1 MEFKIDFK
9 MGDFSLSPK
18 DISYIEEYVDVYED
32 FPNPGISFKD
42 LSRVYTCPE
51 RMEMITDYFTD
62 LLEDRKPDC
71 IIGCDAR
78 GFILG
83 SYLSQVMGLPL
94 VLARKPGK
102 LPGEL
107 ITKKYDLEYSSTEL
121 QMQKHII
128 TKYKSPVIADDVL
141 ATGGTV
147 KAITEMLNEI
157 GIEVNAYVFLSE
169 IEVLNGR
176 SNLSSDVFSILK
188 S

>member
-1 MEFKIDFK
+1 ME
-9 MGDFSLSPK
+9 
-18 DISYIEEYVDVYED
+18 Y
-32 FPNPGISFKD
+32 
-42 LSRVYTCPE
+42 
-51 RMEMITDYFTD
+51 
-62 LLEDRKPDC
+62 
-71 IIGCDAR
+71 
-78 GFILG
+78 G
-83 SYLSQVMGLPL
+83 S
-94 VLARKPGK
+94 A
-102 LPGEL
+102 
-107 ITKKYDLEYSSTEL
+107 EL